1 MCIGYFKSN
10 VLKNYLHPEIK
21 IRKTISILL
30 NTFLIQG
37 GIEIWPELLD
47 FLYENLEIETIA
59 ETSLET
65 LNFILEDSGCIIEK
79 KFDKV

>member
-1 MCIGYFKSN
+1 M
-10 VLKNYLHPEIK
+10 
-21 IRKTISILL
+21 
-30 NTFLIQG
+30 IQG